1 MKESNET
8 DVLDIT
14 KMIKTN
20 INETKKDK
28 KIYLSYFQRLSLFF
42 VLIIILFVFGVLSIF
57 HSLEFDG
64 VENIHFTEKG
74 NVDYK
79 VHVKE
84 NDFYDSEYLDKNMSY
99 VASLINDVRINFNYS
114 FVADAKLDFNANYD
128 VIARL
133 IVSDSTTKTNFYDKS
148 YTVSENI
155 TLQEKD
161 INHYT
166 INKDV
171 VIDYDYY
178 NDIANN
184 FKSKYNVS
192 TDSYLLVEFK
202 VNKSSNK
209 INLKESTT
217 ILSLNIPLSQKAV
230 TIEMNSNNI
239 KNEENIVIPKKI
251 KVIKYHYLVLG
262 IIFIIIGIIAFI
274 KLFLFINKSL
284 VKKSPYDKEL
294 SKILKEYDRF
304 ISIAKKIPN
313 LEEYKR
319 TDINSFYELLDVRDS
334 VNKVIMFYE
343 ITKHQKAI
351 FYLVDGNELYIY
363 TLKAVDV
370 EKQR

>member
-8 DVLDIT
+8 DVFDIT

-20 INETKKDK
+20 INKDEKK
-28 KIYLSYFQRLSLFF
+28 YLSYFQRLSLYSA
-42 VLIIILFVFGVLSIF
+42 LIIILFVIGILFVF

-79 VHVKE
+79 VHLKE

-99 VASLINDVRINFNYS
+99 VASLINDVKVNFNYS
-114 FVADAKLDFNANYD
+114 FVADEKIDFAANYD
-128 VIARL
+128 IIARL

-148 YTVSENI
+148 YTISKNI
-155 TLQEKD
+155 KIQEKD

-209 INLKESTT
+209 IDIKEPTT
-217 ILSLNIPLSQKAV
+217 ILSLDIPLSQRAV

-239 KNEENIVIPKKI
+239 KNEENITIPKKI
-251 KVIKYHYLVLG
+251 EITKYYYLILG
-262 IIFIIIGIIAFI
+262 IIFIIISIIVFI
-274 KLFLFINKSL
+274 KLLLFINKSL
-284 VKKSPYDKEL
+284 VKKNPYDKEL

-334 VNKVIMFYE
+334 LNKVIMFYE

-351 FYLVDGNELYIY
+351 FYLVDGNELYVY
-363 TLKAVDV
+363 TLKAVDI
-370 EKQR
+370 ENQSQ